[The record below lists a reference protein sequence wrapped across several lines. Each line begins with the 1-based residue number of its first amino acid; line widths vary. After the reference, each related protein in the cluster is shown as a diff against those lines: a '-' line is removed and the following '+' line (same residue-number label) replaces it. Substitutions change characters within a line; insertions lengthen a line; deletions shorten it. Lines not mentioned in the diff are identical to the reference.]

1 MITKYN
7 IWIAMALKDLATA
20 CYSVLHCNDASNFIS
35 DHAQSAMCTHSSQF
49 TPIERCYINLVL

>member
-1 MITKYN
+1 
-7 IWIAMALKDLATA
+7 MALKDLATA